1 MELHDRP
8 DVLAETRADDTHSGF
23 HRRTLLKGAAVG
35 ALGLCVPAI
44 GASGAPAPGGL
55 HRLAMRGQESGGT
68 LIVSV
73 PFDLFSVYNP
83 LISMT
88 DLAMFS
94 NLMRFDQQ
102 LLPTPQLAKSWEI
115 SEDGLVYTFHLVDN
129 ATWHDGNPVTAA
141 DVVFTITEALK
152 PEVNFLYRFTLQ
164 VNGVDVAPEAV
175 DDYTVKI
182 TLPSPSATF
191 LAHMAAP
198 WVLQVAPKHLLEGEN
213 QDTTSFNTAPV
224 GSGPFKFVEQV
235 DGDHLTLARHDGYFE
250 GTPLLDEIIFR
261 PITDMQARLAA
272 FQAGETDIDNR
283 EEDLIS
289 TAQFGE
295 VEGATPYILE
305 TPYVQQFTVNCEDPL
320 FTDARVR
327 QAIAYALDRP
337 AMVRTVIGDE
347 AYAALSVMGPGHWA
361 YNASVPTY
369 SYDVEKAKALLDEAG
384 WVDNGGVREKD
395 GVKFSF
401 TNHAWRDFERGYAPL
416 IQQYL
421 AEVGIEMK
429 IDAVPDY
436 TTIET
441 IRQDPKSQS
450 LFYGSIDYE
459 PGELHQYFHSSQ
471 FTPTGLNVWHYAN
484 AEVDAWLEE
493 GLATT
498 DQAARTEIYAKVQD
512 KLIADCVTIPMHVH
526 LNNLIVRTDRV
537 SGYAEPVG
545 NWLGVLFTS
554 PWTLAK
560 TE

>member
-1 MELHDRP
+1 MEQHDHP
-8 DVLAETRADDTHSGF
+8 TAHADDSREHGIA
-23 HRRTLLKGAAVG
+23 RRTLLKGAAIG
-35 ALGLCVPAI
+35 AMGLVPAI
-44 GASGAPAPGGL
+44 GASGAPAPGSFRGL
-55 HRLAMRGQESGGT
+55 SKLGQESGGT

-73 PFDLFSVYNP
+73 PFDMPPVYNP
-83 LISMT
+83 LISQT
-88 DLAMFS
+88 DLTMFS

-102 LLPTPQLAKSWEI
+102 LLPTPQLASSWEI
-115 SEDGLVYTFHLVDN
+115 SEDGLEYTFHLVEN
-129 ATWHDGNPVTAA
+129 ATWHDGTPLTAA

-164 VNGVDVAPEAV
+164 VNGADVAVKAI

-198 WVLQVAPKHLLEGEN
+198 WVLQIAPKHLLEGEN
-213 QDTTSFNTAPV
+213 QDTAAFNTAPI

-235 DGDHLTLARHDGYFE
+235 DGDHTTFARFDGYFE

-320 FTDARVR
+320 FTDVRVR
-327 QAIAYALDRP
+327 QAMAYALDRP

-361 YNASVPTY
+361 YNADVPTY
-369 SYDVEKAKALLDEAG
+369 GYDVEKAKALLDEAG
-384 WVDNGGVREKD
+384 WVDNGGTREKD

-421 AEVGIEMK
+421 AEVGIEMN

-441 IRQDPKSQS
+441 IRQDPTAQS

-484 AEVDAWLEE
+484 DEVDAWLEE

-498 DQAARTEIYAKVQD
+498 DQAARTEIYAKIQD

-537 SGYAEPVG
+537 SGYQEPVG
-545 NWLGVLFTS
+545 NWLGVIFPS

-560 TE
+560 TEE

>member
-1 MELHDRP
+1 MDLHDQP
-8 DVLAETRADDTHSGF
+8 AESAEETRTTGIG
-23 HRRTLLKGAAVG
+23 RRTLLKGAAAG
-35 ALGLCVPAI
+35 AAAFCVPAM
-44 GASGAPAPGGL
+44 GANGAPVPGGW
-55 HRLAMRGQESGGT
+55 RGLSMAGQAEGGT

-73 PFDLFSVYNP
+73 PFDMPPVYNP
-83 LISMT
+83 LISQN
-88 DLAMFS
+88 DLLMFS
-94 NLMRFDQQ
+94 NLVRFDQQ
-102 LLPTPQLAKSWEI
+102 VQPIPQLATSWEI
-115 SEDGLVYTFHLVDN
+115 SEDGLEYTFHLAEA
-129 ATWHDGNPVTAA
+129 ATWHDGTPLTAD
-141 DVVFTITEALK
+141 DVVFTILEALK
-152 PEVNFLYRFTLQ
+152 PEVNFLMRFTLQ
-164 VNGVDVAPEAV
+164 VNGVDVIPEAI
-175 DDYTVKI
+175 DAHTVKI

-191 LAHMAAP
+191 LAHLAAP
-198 WVLQVAPKHLLEGEN
+198 WVLQIAPKHLLEGEN
-213 QDTTSFNTAPV
+213 QDTAAFNTAPI

-235 DGDHLTLARHDGYFE
+235 DGDHTTFEKFEGYFE
-250 GTPLLDEIIFR
+250 GTPILDEMIFR
-261 PITDMQARLAA
+261 PIVDMQARLAA

-320 FTDARVR
+320 FTDVKVR
-327 QAIAYALDRP
+327 QAMAHALDRP

-361 YNASVPTY
+361 YDAAVPTY
-369 SYDVEKAKALLDEAG
+369 PYDVEKSKALLAEAG
-384 WVDNGGVREKD
+384 WVDNGGTLEKD

-401 TNHAWRDFERGYAPL
+401 TNNAWRDFERGYAPL

-421 AEVGIEMK
+421 AEVGIEMN
-429 IDAVPDY
+429 INAVPDY

-441 IRQDPKSQS
+441 IRQDPTSQS

-484 AEVDAWLEE
+484 PEVDELLEQ

-498 DQAARTEIYAKVQD
+498 DQAARTDIYKQ
-512 KLIADCVTIPMHVH
+512 IQQIIMGDCVTIPMHVH

-537 SGYAEPVG
+537 AGFEDPVG
-545 NWLGVLFTS
+545 NWLGVIFPS
-554 PWTLAK
+554 PWTLTK
-560 TE
+560 TES